1 MANGNGLRK
10 ILKELQWAAGG
21 PSRSD
26 YEIYLRE
33 HKILGEEETLAERVD
48 LAASVYRD
56 WQRRPQVACVFA
68 RRIATQPVKFNI
80 QTVVVPE
87 DPTKEMTH
95 AIESTASAVRA
106 ARGSREAITI
116 LFPKLTTSAALVAFC
131 KRLGARNGDW
141 RIEATPNPSDRLDRV
156 HVSLRYTLRKNIE
169 AEILGLGP
177 FAFLPATRRA
187 PITVLEIRTRVEG
200 HKKRGR
206 SKVSRSHLADIPW
219 QGASPKWFER
229 TWHQSEDA
237 RRAVLGG
244 DDSAARARITF
255 AIPRS
260 LWDGHDK

>member
-33 HKILGEEETLAERVD
+33 HKIIGEEETLAERVD

-68 RRIATQPVKFNI
+68 RRIATQPGKFNI

-87 DPTKEMTH
+87 EPTREMTH
-95 AIESTASAVRA
+95 IIDSTASAVRA
-106 ARGSREAITI
+106 ARGSSEALTI
-116 LFPKLTTSAALVAFC
+116 LFPKLTNSAALVAFC

-141 RIEATPNPSDRLDRV
+141 HIEATPNPSDRLDRV
-156 HVSLRYTLRKNIE
+156 HVSLRYTLRENIE

-177 FAFLPATRRA
+177 FTFLPATRRA
-187 PITVLEIRTRVEG
+187 PITALEIRTRVKG

-206 SKVSRSHLADIPW
+206 SEAARSHLADIPW
-219 QGASPKWFER
+219 RGATPKWYDR
-229 TWHQSEDA
+229 AWRQSEQA
-237 RRAVLGG
+237 RQAVLGG

-255 AIPRS
+255 AIPRP
-260 LWDGHDK
+260 LWDGHDT